1 MKRQTQLD
9 EQMRKY
15 SLRNFDQR
23 PPTPLY
29 KHVHIDDDQELIKK
43 LEMKGQKDDNNPYF
57 SIRKRVQIRYSQK
70 ELAVLLL
77 QRLIRGRSMQNIMYE
92 GKEKR
97 MALIDELL
105 KVADIQDLPEEQTED
120 ILMQIHEEKMKDALL
135 EGLQGEEISKTFDT
149 LSKELLKYIEKIKI
163 SKIVEKAD
171 EDRRKREF
179 VESGKRQA
187 ELILR

>member
-1 MKRQTQLD
+1 
-9 EQMRKY
+9 MRKY

-23 PPTPLY
+23 PPTPLH
-29 KHVHIDDDQELIKK
+29 KHNHIDDDEELIKK
-43 LEMKGQKDDNNPYF
+43 LEIKGQKDDNNPYF

-70 ELAVLLL
+70 ELAILLL

-120 ILMQIHEEKMKDALL
+120 ILM
-135 EGLQGEEISKTFDT
+135 
-149 LSKELLKYIEKIKI
+149 
-163 SKIVEKAD
+163 
-171 EDRRKREF
+171 
-179 VESGKRQA
+179 
-187 ELILR
+187 